1 MTRQEKDA
9 LINDLADRLG
19 KSEVFY
25 LTDIASLNAE
35 SSGKLRRLC
44 FQRDVQLQVVK
55 NTLLRKAMDLVDG
68 KEFGELGSVL
78 KGNTGLMIA
87 EAGNAPAKLIKE
99 FRKKS
104 DKPILKGAYI
114 QESVY
119 VGDEFLE
126 TLVALKS
133 KDELIGDVILLLQS
147 PAQSVISG
155 LKSGGGK
162 LAGILK
168 TLEERAA

>member
-55 NTLLRKAMDLVDG
+55 NTLLRKAMDRVDG

-133 KDELIGDVILLLQS
+133 KDELIGDVIFLLQS